1 MSDLFEFFKENE
13 ARLHEA
19 PPPQVWNKLE
29 ARLERKRRQT
39 RRGIRFLQLGL
50 VVTAVLLLIAVAFLV
65 WQQYSG
71 K

>member
-13 ARLHEA
+13 VRLHEA

-29 ARLERKRRQT
+29 ARLERKRRQK